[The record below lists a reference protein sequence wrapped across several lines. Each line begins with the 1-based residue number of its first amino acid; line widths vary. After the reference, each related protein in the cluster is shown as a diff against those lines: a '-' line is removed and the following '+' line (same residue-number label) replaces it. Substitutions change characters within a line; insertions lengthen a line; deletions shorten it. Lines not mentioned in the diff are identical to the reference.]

1 MFFRLRNWLAGGLIL
16 LGGILCW
23 FGMNRTV
30 TVVVNDVP
38 VKVDTRAW
46 TVGGVIDQLDLQLQ
60 EKDLL
65 APNANSMLGWNA
77 VIRLDRAV
85 PVAVGIAGT
94 PYLHQNL
101 TSERIAANL
110 LFQAGVALFPGDII
124 ISNGKQ
130 MDFAD
135 RVPSAQSHVLLV
147 KQGVPLEVT
156 DDDGNLLQWFSPAT
170 TPIEALWEAGF
181 RLQQSDVLADTIT
194 TWRDTATSVAISRGT
209 PILIKDGD
217 QTWSSR
223 SSAATVGEALA
234 DAGIMLSGLD
244 YTRPDDASPV
254 PENGK
259 IEVIRVTEEVV
270 LVQEVLP
277 FGKEFVEDPETEL
290 DQTSIVDPG
299 AYGLQ
304 VSRIRVTYENGKEV
318 NRVTEGE
325 WVAVEPQTQKLG
337 YGTKVVVRTLQT
349 PGGAIEY
356 WRAVPVYA
364 TSYSPC
370 NIGIEGQCG
379 SSTASGLPVQ
389 QGVIGVIRSWYN
401 QMVGQ
406 QVYVPGYGSAVI
418 ADIGGGVP
426 GKNWIDLG
434 FTDADYV
441 AWHQD
446 TMLYFL
452 TPVPQTIPWI
462 LP

>member
-1 MFFRLRNWLAGGLIL
+1 MADNIPVKVNTRALTVGGLIGQ
-16 LGGILCW
+16 LG
-23 FGMNRTV
+23 
-30 TVVVNDVP
+30 
-38 VKVDTRAW
+38 
-46 TVGGVIDQLDLQLQ
+46 LQLTAQ
-60 EKDLL
+60 DRLSPGEEKI
-65 APNANSMLGWNA
+65 LGWNA
-77 VIRLDRAV
+77 VVRLERAV

-94 PYLHQNL
+94 PYLHHNF
-101 TSERIAANL
+101 TAERIAANL
-110 LFQAGVALFPGDII
+110 LFQAGVALFPGDRITW
-124 ISNGKQ
+124 NGTQ
-130 MDFAD
+130 VDFSEPL
-135 RVPSAQSHVLLV
+135 PSSPSYVLLV
-147 KQGVPLEVT
+147 QRGQPLEVAGEDARLHWYSST
-156 DDDGNLLQWFSPAT
+156 MSPLLS
-170 TPIEALWEAGF
+170 LWEAGY
-181 RLQQSDVLADTIT
+181 RLQQSDVMTDTIT
-194 TWRDTATSVAISRGT
+194 AWQEPETSLTISQGK
-209 PILIKDGD
+209 PILIMDGGH
-217 QTWSSR
+217 TWPSR

-234 DAGIMLSGLD
+234 TAGFILNGSD
-244 YTRPDDASPV
+244 YTLPDETAPV
-254 PENGK
+254 PEDGK
-259 IEVIRVTEEVV
+259 IEVIRVTEEI
-270 LVQEVLP
+270 LLTQEVLP

-349 PGGAIEY
+349 PGGTIEY

-370 NIGIEGQCG
+370 NIGIEGKCG
-379 SSTASGLPVQ
+379 SSTASGLPVT

-434 FTDADYV
+434 FSDADYV
-441 AWHQD
+441 GWHQD
-446 TMLYFL
+446 TILYFL
-452 TPVPQTIPWI
+452 TPVPQTVPWI

>member
-1 MFFRLRNWLAGGLIL
+1 MLFRYRYWITACLIL
-16 LGGILCW
+16 LGSIFSW

-30 TVVVNDVP
+30 TVVVDGIPVP
-38 VKVDTRAW
+38 VNTRAF
-46 TVGGVIDQLDLQLQ
+46 TAGGVINQLGLQITEQDRLTPGGN
-60 EKDLL
+60 KF
-65 APNANSMLGWNA
+65 LGWNA
-77 VIRLDRAV
+77 VIQLDRAV

-94 PYLHQNL
+94 PYLHQAFS
-101 TSERIAANL
+101 SERIAANL
-110 LFQAGVALFPGDII
+110 LFQAGVALFPGDRII
-124 ISNGKQ
+124 TNGKMVEFSDLLQ
-130 MDFAD
+130 
-135 RVPSAQSHVLLV
+135 PSPSFSLLV
-147 KQGVPLEVT
+147 VRGMPLELA
-156 DDDGNLLQWFSPAT
+156 DGGIQQYWYSSAAT
-170 TPIEALWEAGF
+170 PLAALWEAGY
-181 RLQQSDVLADTIT
+181 RLQQSDIMPGSS
-194 TWRDTATSVAISRGT
+194 TAWQETGTRFEISKGK
-209 PILIKDGD
+209 PIIIVDGD
-217 QTWSSR
+217 QEWSSR
-223 SSAATVGEALA
+223 TAAATVGEALSA
-234 DAGIMLSGLD
+234 AGIHLNGLD
-244 YTRPDDASPV
+244 YSLPAEDAPL
-254 PENGK
+254 PENGQ

-277 FGKEFVEDPETEL
+277 FEKELVEDPETEL
-290 DQTSIVDPG
+290 DQTSIVDQG
-299 AYGLQ
+299 GYGLQ
-304 VSRIRVTYENGKEV
+304 VSRIRVTYENGKELQ
-318 NRVTEGE
+318 RVTEGE
-325 WVAVEPQTQKLG
+325 WVAVEPKTQKLG

-349 PGGAIEY
+349 PGGTIEY

-370 NIGIEGQCG
+370 NIGIEGKCG

-441 AWHQD
+441 SWHQD

-452 TPVPQTIPWI
+452 TPVPAAIPWI